1 MFSFLFFIFLI
12 IILGTYFGAM
22 YLYHAMQCPMEGIHG
37 RSSLWHNIISGGV
50 IGFFG
55 FTSGRLGIPFISN
68 PYAINGIPP
77 QILAFGVY
85 GTLSGLLAG
94 GLGNK
99 RF

>member
-1 MFSFLFFIFLI
+1 
-12 IILGTYFGAM
+12 
-22 YLYHAMQCPMEGIHG
+22 MEGIHG
-37 RSSLWHNIISGGV
+37 RTSLWHNIISGGT

-55 FTSGRLGIPFISN
+55 YTSGRLGIPFIGN
-68 PYAINGIPP
+68 PELIFYKTGIPP
-77 QILAFGVY
+77 YILAFTVY

>member
-1 MFSFLFFIFLI
+1 
-12 IILGTYFGAM
+12 
-22 YLYHAMQCPMEGIHG
+22 MQCPMEGIHG
-37 RSSLWHNIISGGV
+37 RSSLWHNIISGGT

-55 FTSGRLGIPFISN
+55 FASGRLGIPFVSN
-68 PYAINGIPP
+68 PYATGIPP